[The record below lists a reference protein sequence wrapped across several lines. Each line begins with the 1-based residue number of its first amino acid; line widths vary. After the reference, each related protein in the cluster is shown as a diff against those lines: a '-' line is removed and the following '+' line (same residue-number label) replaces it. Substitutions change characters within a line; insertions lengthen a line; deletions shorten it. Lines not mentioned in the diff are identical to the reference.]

1 MIQFISL
8 ALVLLLAPVAPALA
22 SQVLR
27 ISAIPDQNPER
38 LNRLYGLLASEL
50 SDQLGVPVKYTP
62 VVDYGAAVT
71 GFRRGDLD
79 LVWFGGLTGV
89 QARLQTPGS
98 KVIAQRDVDAKFR
111 SVFIANQSSGL
122 KPFSDQQDLQQLKGK
137 RFAFGSESSTSGR
150 LMPQYFLAQ
159 VGVTPA
165 DFASGR
171 TGFSGSHDAT
181 LALVQS
187 GAYQAGALNG
197 QVWDSRLKEG
207 KVDTKKVVLLWRTPP
222 YADYHWIAQGNLD
235 QRFGLGFTNKLQQS
249 LLSLTPSQPRQKT
262 ILELFAAGRFI
273 PAQASDYANIEAVGR
288 SLGKIR

>member
-1 MIQFISL
+1 MIRLVAL

-38 LNRLYGLLASEL
+38 LNRLYGLLAKEL
-50 SDQLGVPVKYTP
+50 SDQLGVPVKYKP

-111 SVFIANQSSGL
+111 SVFIANQAAGL
-122 KPFSDQQDLQQLKGK
+122 KPFSAQKDLQQLKGK

-159 VGVTPA
+159 AGVTPK

-171 TGFSGSHDAT
+171 PGFSGSHDAT
-181 LALVQS
+181 IALVQS

-197 QVWDSRLKEG
+197 QVWDSRLKKG
-207 KVDTKKVVLLWRTPP
+207 KVNTNKVVLLWRTPP
-222 YADYHWIAQGNLD
+222 YADYHCC
-235 QRFGLGFTNKLQQS
+235 
-249 LLSLTPSQPRQKT
+249 LLYTSPSPRDAT
-262 ILELFAAGRFI
+262 LSRMPSSA
-273 PAQASDYANIEAVGR
+273 
-288 SLGKIR
+288 